1 MNNNVTSG
9 YGYGNQQQIGGI
21 NQGFGMGGIQMTPQ
35 QYQQLLYQ
43 QQQQQLQQ
51 GQFGYGQRRY

>member
-1 MNNNVTSG
+1 MNNNVSSG
-9 YGYGNQQQIGGI
+9 YGYGNQQIGGI
-21 NQGFGMGGIQMTPQ
+21 NQGYGVGGIQMTPQ

-43 QQQQQLQQ
+43 QQQQQQLQQ